1 MVSEIEKIP
10 TIMDIKNGVGPSK
23 VFVKNPEK
31 TNTYVIDFLV

>member
-23 VFVKNPEK
+23 VFIKNTEK
-31 TNTYVIDFLV
+31 AHTYLIDF